1 MPPEITKNLVLTD
14 PYRIKSTA
22 ETITVDF
29 HVPVGVQLLVVYVPI
44 REYRRLSADAQRAQS
59 VSNQTTNPI
68 VPFQFKK
75 KIKRDKSII
84 FTNIPEESVV
94 SENGPQPALTAA
106 PIKPRPNHLP
116 LRFKTV
122 SSKDIPESGF
132 NSINF
137 DESDSFPQ
145 FIGKTSVCS
154 TPMTE
159 NKVLHENIMS
169 ICVNPVAEGEP
180 AKKSTAKKHGD
191 SKHEFNKEFSNFF
204 ANPLKFELRRNSLT
218 DLQDSLKKFSQRIA
232 MRPFGFGIGVSK
244 MQKVSS
250 DTYSDDIEIDDFAR
264 KIYRTITDPMYPVFN
279 SDGAPISKCLFQ
291 EFLHHQYQEM
301 AMNAA
306 NETAEILS
314 ADMLIEGF
322 DTEMKVSPVHQRQIE
337 KSALLDGLAAAAAAT
352 TPTTQTDGSKRKS
365 LSLPLK
371 SLSEDEVARDTIVGG
386 GIFELPS
393 QRKKMAGIQ
402 LTPLISKL
410 SVLAMTDERSSGFS
424 SWDTTPGVD
433 VPTPSEAGK
442 QLFRRRSSTKF
453 EDVPELD
460 GANGMQKVE
469 LFVCGQQNMTMFLLM
484 DENCGHKQELVQSMV
499 CTETGVIYVINSLIV
514 KEIISFCYV

>member
-1 MPPEITKNLVLTD
+1 MSHRIVATQMPPEITKNLVLTD

-22 ETITVDF
+22 ETITGDF
-29 HVPVGVQLLVVYVPI
+29 HIPVGVQLLVVYVPI
-44 REYRRLSADAQRAQS
+44 RDYRRLSADAQRAQT
-59 VSNQTTNPI
+59 VSSQTINPI

-84 FTNIPEESVV
+84 FTNIPEESVM
-94 SENGPQPALTAA
+94 SENGAPPPLTVAT
-106 PIKPRPNHLP
+106 KPRPNHLP

-169 ICVNPVAEGEP
+169 ICVNSDADSEAAVLTKGNG
-180 AKKSTAKKHGD
+180 KKRND
-191 SKHEFNKEFSNFF
+191 SKHDLNKEFSNFF
-204 ANPLKFELRRNSLT
+204 TNPLKFELRRNSLT

-244 MQKVSS
+244 MQKLSS
-250 DTYSDDIEIDDFAR
+250 DTANDDIEIDDFAR
-264 KIYRTITDPMYPVFN
+264 KIYRTITDPTYPVFN

-291 EFLHHQYQEM
+291 EFLQHQYDEM
-301 AMNAA
+301 TRNAA
-306 NETAEILS
+306 NQTAEILT

-322 DTEMKVSPVHQRQIE
+322 DTEMKMSPIHQRKIDRP
-337 KSALLDGLAAAAAAT
+337 ALLDGLAAAM
-352 TPTTQTDGSKRKS
+352 TPTQMDGTKRKS

-371 SLSEDEVARDTIVGG
+371 SLSEDDVAKETIVGG
-386 GIFELPS
+386 LFELPV
-393 QRKKMAGIQ
+393 QRKKLAGIQ
-402 LTPLISKL
+402 LTPLMSKL

-424 SWDTTPGVD
+424 SWDTTPGVEL
-433 VPTPSEAGK
+433 PTPSEGGK

-453 EDVPELD
+453 EDVPDLD
-460 GANGMQKVE
+460 GPDGMQKVE

-484 DENCGHKQELVQSMV
+484 DENCGQKQELVQSMV
-499 CTETGVIYVINSLIV
+499 CTVLVL
-514 KEIISFCYV
+514 FLWF